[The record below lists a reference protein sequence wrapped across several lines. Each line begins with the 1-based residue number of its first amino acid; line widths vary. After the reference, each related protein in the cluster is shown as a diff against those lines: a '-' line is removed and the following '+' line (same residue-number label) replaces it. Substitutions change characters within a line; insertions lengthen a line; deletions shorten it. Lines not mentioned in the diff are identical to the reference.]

1 MILWDVDGLRRLPPG
16 TPIREVTGA
25 GRSFVV
31 RPGQRLS
38 SPRST
43 RGTRTSGGWS
53 FDELRLDFP
62 VVTET
67 LLDHYAPARSSRSSR
82 TANATG
88 ARSQS
93 SKARSPGS
101 SRAS

>member
-67 LLDHYAPARSSRSSR
+67 LLDPFRPDLSSPSR
-82 TANATG
+82 PTATATG
-88 ARSQS
+88 ATNRS
-93 SKARSPGS
+93 SKARTPGS